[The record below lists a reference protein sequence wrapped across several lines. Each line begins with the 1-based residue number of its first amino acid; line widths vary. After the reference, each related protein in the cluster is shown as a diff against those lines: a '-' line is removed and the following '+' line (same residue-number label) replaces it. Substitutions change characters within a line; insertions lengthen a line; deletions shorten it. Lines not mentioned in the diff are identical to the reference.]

1 MGGWQQ
7 SGDRRDGDVAEA
19 ISARPQQSRRALAPQ
34 GARRTPWLIVAG
46 VAVMLSAI
54 AIADPERVASRA
66 DAVAAEL
73 ERAAI
78 NAGFGVSEV
87 VISGHQFAQDSDIY
101 EQLGLGQNSS
111 LIGFKVAAAKMRIEQ
126 LSWVARADVAR
137 VFPNRLEIKI
147 TERTPFAVWT
157 DGGRALLIDASG
169 RALGVVP
176 STAMPELPRVA
187 GTGANDAASA
197 LFSELQHHK
206 EIAASLKLATR
217 VAARRWTLALAGGVT
232 IELPELHMEAALRRF
247 SALKADGAIGAP
259 QTIDLRQPARTVV
272 RAARPAPALPD
283 PDPSSG
289 GRS

>member
-1 MGGWQQ
+1 MP
-7 SGDRRDGDVAEA
+7 D
-19 ISARPQQSRRALAPQ
+19 
-34 GARRTPWLIVAG
+34 
-46 VAVMLSAI
+46 
-54 AIADPERVASRA
+54 
-66 DAVAAEL
+66 
-73 ERAAI
+73 
-78 NAGFGVSEV
+78 FGVSEV
-87 VISGHQFAQDSDIY
+87 VISGHRFAQDSDIY

-232 IELPELHMEAALRRF
+232 IELPESHMEAALRRF